1 MDDSKII
8 SGIKK
13 KKEAYLVTF
22 VDKYGGILKASI
34 IKTIGN
40 REELVTEVLNDTLL
54 AIWDNIDSFD
64 NDRSSFKN
72 WCAGVAKYK
81 AIDAIRK
88 ENRHESIDIE
98 EIRENVG
105 MTDEYSIDDS
115 EEILQKLE
123 PRDREIF
130 RKLFIEGYSYDDLAI
145 ITEIP
150 KDRLYNRVSRSKK
163 KLKLQLGGK
172 YD

>member
-1 MDDSKII
+1 MDDRKII
-8 SGIKK
+8 SGIKD
-13 KKEAYLVTF
+13 KKEYCLNEF
-22 VDKYGGILKASI
+22 INKYGGILKASI

-40 REELVTEVLNDTLL
+40 RDDLVIEVLNDSLL

-64 NDRSSFKN
+64 EDRSSFKN

-88 ENRHESIDIE
+88 EIRHESMDLDDIE
-98 EIRENVG
+98 DAIGTYE
-105 MTDEYSIDDS
+105 DYSFDDS
-115 EEILQKLE
+115 EEILGLLNDDDK
-123 PRDREIF
+123 EIF
-130 RKLFIEGYSYDDLAI
+130 RKLYIEGYSYDDIAKI
-145 ITEIP
+145 KEIP

-163 KLKLQLGGK
+163 KLKVELGGR

>member
-1 MDDSKII
+1 MDDNKII

-13 KKEAYLVTF
+13 KKENYLMEF
-22 VDKYGGILKASI
+22 INKYAPVLKASI

-40 REELVTEVLNDTLL
+40 RDDLIYEILNDSLL
-54 AIWDNIDSFD
+54 AIWDNIGSFD
-64 NDRSSFKN
+64 ESRSSFKN

-88 ENRHESIDIE
+88 ENRHQSINLDEIKENIGVE
-98 EIRENVG
+98 EHFLV
-105 MTDEYSIDDS
+105 DDS
-115 EEILQKLE
+115 YQILKLLNNE
-123 PRDREIF
+123 DRDIF
-130 RKLFIEGYSYDDLAI
+130 KKLFLEGYSYDDLAD
-145 ITEIP
+145 TTGMP

-163 KLKLQLGGK
+163 KLQLELGGK

>member
-1 MDDSKII
+1 MDDKKII

-13 KKEAYLVTF
+13 RKEPYLSEF
-22 VDKYGGILKASI
+22 INKYGGVLKASI
-34 IKTIGN
+34 VKTIGN
-40 REELVTEVLNDTLL
+40 RDDLVIEILNDTLL
-54 AIWDNIDSFD
+54 AIWDNIDYFD
-64 NDRSSFKN
+64 ENRSSFKN

-88 ENRHESIDIE
+88 ENRHESIDLDQVENNIYTE
-98 EIRENVG
+98 E
-105 MTDEYSIDDS
+105 DFSIDES
-115 EEILQKLE
+115 GEILSLLDPE
-123 PRDREIF
+123 DRDIF
-130 RKLFIEGYSYDDLAI
+130 KKLFIEGYSYDDLSN

-150 KDRLYNRVSRSKK
+150 KDRLYNKVSRSKK

>member
-13 KKEAYLVTF
+13 KKEAYLVAF

>member
-1 MDDSKII
+1 MDDKKII

-13 KKEAYLVTF
+13 RKEPYLNEF
-22 VDKYGGILKASI
+22 INKYGGILKASI
-34 IKTIGN
+34 VKTIGK
-40 REELVTEVLNDTLL
+40 RDELVIEILNDTLL

-64 NDRSSFKN
+64 ESRSSFKN

-88 ENRHESIDIE
+88 ENRHKSIELSQVENNVCIEEDFSIDE
-98 EIRENVG
+98 
-105 MTDEYSIDDS
+105 SQ
-115 EEILQKLE
+115 EILKLLSDE
-123 PRDREIF
+123 DREIF
-130 RKLFIEGYSYDDLAI
+130 RKLFVEGYSYDDLSK

-150 KDRLYNRVSRSKK
+150 KDRLYNKVSRSKK
-163 KLKLQLGGK
+163 KLRLQLGGK

>member
-1 MDDSKII
+1 MDDRKLI
-8 SGIKK
+8 SGIKD
-13 KKEAYLVTF
+13 KKESYLNEF
-22 VDKYGGILKASI
+22 INKYGGILKASI

-40 REELVTEVLNDTLL
+40 RDDLVIEVLNDSLL

-64 NDRSSFKN
+64 ESRSSFKN

-88 ENRHESIDIE
+88 ESRHESMDLDKVKDTIS
-98 EIRENVG
+98 
-105 MTDEYSIDDS
+105 TDEEFSFDNSD
-115 EEILQKLE
+115 EILNLLNEEDRDIFKKLY
-123 PRDREIF
+123 
-130 RKLFIEGYSYDDLAI
+130 IEGYSYDDLEQI
-145 ITEIP
+145 SEIP

-163 KLKLQLGGK
+163 KLKVKLGGR

>member
-1 MDDSKII
+1 MDDKKII

-13 KKEAYLVTF
+13 KKEPYLNEF
-22 VDKYGGILKASI
+22 INKYGGILKASI
-34 IKTIGN
+34 VKTIGH
-40 REELVTEVLNDTLL
+40 RDDLVIEILNDTLL
-54 AIWDNIDSFD
+54 AIRDNIDSFD
-64 NDRSSFKN
+64 ENRSSFKN

-88 ENRHESIDIE
+88 ESRHESVDLDPL
-98 EIRENVG
+98 ENNIINNQ
-105 MTDEYSIDDS
+105 DFSIDES
-115 EEILQKLE
+115 EEILKLLSDE
-123 PRDREIF
+123 DREIF
-130 RKLFIEGYSYDDLAI
+130 RKLFIEGYSYDDLSN

>member
-1 MDDSKII
+1 MDDRKLI

-13 KKEAYLVTF
+13 KKESYLIEF
-22 VDKYGGILKASI
+22 IDIYGPVLKASI

-40 REELVTEVLNDTLL
+40 RKELVNEILNDSIL

-64 NDRSSFKN
+64 ESKSSFKN

-88 ENRHESIDIE
+88 ENRHKSVDLEDIE
-98 EIRENVG
+98 EAIG
-105 MTDEYSIDDS
+105 TYKDYSFDDS
-115 EEILQKLE
+115 
-123 PRDREIF
+123 EIF
-130 RKLFIEGYSYDDLAI
+130 RKLYIEGYSYDDIAKI
-145 ITEIP
+145 KQIP

-163 KLKLQLGGK
+163 KLKAQLGGRH
-172 YD
+172 D